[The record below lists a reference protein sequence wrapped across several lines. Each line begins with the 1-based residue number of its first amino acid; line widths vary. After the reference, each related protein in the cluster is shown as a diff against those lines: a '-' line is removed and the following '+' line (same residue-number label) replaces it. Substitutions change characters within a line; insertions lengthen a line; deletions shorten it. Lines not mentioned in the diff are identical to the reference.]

1 MSCSVESY
9 APDSRKTRK
18 PSKVNPSM
26 DSVQIEELAGHWLA
40 RRDRSGWSERDEAE
54 FQAWLEQSTAHMVA
68 FVRLEAAWK
77 QAKRLKALS
86 AGVPPGSVP
95 SPEEWQLT
103 AFFDKRDPDQVPA
116 SRVSEFSR
124 LADQDS
130 KVETSETPDAG
141 TFKRSA
147 GPNRVR
153 AIAATF
159 LLAAVSSVAWYIW
172 PTGPD
177 YSTPVGGLASVPMS
191 DGSKVTLNT
200 DSQIRVALTETERR
214 VELQQGEAFFEVA
227 KDPNRPF
234 VVTVGKKR
242 VIAVGT
248 AFSVRR
254 NGNDV
259 RVAITEGRVRIEDAA
274 ERSTEQDVSD
284 EKILTLSAGSIARA
298 TDAGVLIQER
308 PILEIQTDLSWRTG
322 YLIFRDMALADAVA
336 EFNRYNTRKILIDDP
351 TVAAIRVSGKFRST
365 QFEAFVRL
373 LEEGFPVRAQN
384 VDDRIVLTDSRSKT
398 NGVTSEPD

>member
-1 MSCSVESY
+1 MNLC
-9 APDSRKTRK
+9 
-18 PSKVNPSM
+18 M
-26 DSVQIEELAGHWLA
+26 DSLQIEELAGQWLA
-40 RRDRSGWSERDEAE
+40 RRDSSDWSERDEAE
-54 FQAWLEQSTAHMVA
+54 FQTWLEQSTAHMVA

-77 QAKRLKALS
+77 HAKRLKALS
-86 AGVPPGSVP
+86 AGVAPGSVP
-95 SPEEWQLT
+95 SPEEWQLIP
-103 AFFDKRDPDQVPA
+103 FFDKRDPGQVPA

-124 LADQDS
+124 LADRDS
-130 KVETSETPDAG
+130 TVEPTETLDVG
-141 TFKRSA
+141 TVNENSKR
-147 GPNRVR
+147 RLLR
-153 AIAATF
+153 A
-159 LLAAVSSVAWYIW
+159 LAASVLLVAVGSVAWYVW
-172 PTGPD
+172 PTGPN

-200 DSQIRVALTETERR
+200 DSQIRVAVTETERR

-259 RVAITEGRVRIEDAA
+259 CVAITEGRVRIEDAA
-274 ERSTEQDVSD
+274 DRSTAHDVGD
-284 EKILTLSAGSIARA
+284 DKILTLSAGSIARA
-298 TDAGVLIQER
+298 SDAGVLIQER
-308 PILEIQTDLSWRTG
+308 PIPEIQSDLSWRTG
-322 YLIFRDMALADAVA
+322 YLIFRDMVLADAVA
-336 EFNRYNTRKILIDDP
+336 EFNRYNTRKIFIDDP
-351 TVAAIRVSGKFRST
+351 NVAAIRVSGKFRST

-384 VDDRIVLTDSRSKT
+384 VDGRIVLNSK
-398 NGVTSEPD
+398 